1 MREIWLAVMIV
12 IGILLLVLMAF
23 GWRARRRRQSHLPRP
38 ANAPA
43 SPGTPIIAA
52 NVLYVATTLAGQP
65 LERIAVP
72 GLGFRARGR
81 LEVTSVGV
89 QLTMPGER
97 DVFIPRSDLI
107 GADRATW
114 TIDRVVESDGLMLVG
129 WRLGDQAVD
138 SYLRITDG
146 QELPELVTAV
156 SELAPAT
163 TERESS

>member
-1 MREIWLAVMIV
+1 MREFWLAVILG
-12 IGILLLVLMAF
+12 IGVLLLILMAF
-23 GWRARRRRQSHLPRP
+23 GWRARMRRQSHLPRP

-43 SPGTPIIAA
+43 SPGTPITAA

-65 LERIAVP
+65 LERLAVP

-81 LEVTSVGV
+81 LEVTSAGLL
-89 QLTMPGER
+89 LTMPGER
-97 DVFIPRSDLI
+97 DVFIPRTDLI

-114 TIDRVVESDGLMLVG
+114 TIDRAVETDGLLLIG

-146 QELPELVTAV
+146 HDLPELVTAV

-163 TERESS
+163 TERES